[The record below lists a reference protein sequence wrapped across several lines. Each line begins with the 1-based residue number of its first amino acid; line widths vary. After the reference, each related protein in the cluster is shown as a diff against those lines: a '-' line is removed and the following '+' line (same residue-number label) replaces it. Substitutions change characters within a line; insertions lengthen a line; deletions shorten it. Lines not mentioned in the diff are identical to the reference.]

1 MLQIRTPM
9 RKEFLGSLR
18 KRADSVT
25 PPPSLSPDA
34 IKKQLPERPKITLTR
49 RLAPFAAAAA
59 CLALILTGTYALKSP
74 ALPSGS
80 TQTVPASSAE
90 AVAIYDE
97 RAYMPFAA
105 QATDY
110 SDIYQMVTENSS
122 KAASSSNK
130 KHTVASSG
138 ATDSDALYTLTESG
152 RVEQDGTVLFTPE
165 FPEGGSWKPV
175 SPPFIRRWE
184 PALRLGRRGFR
195 FRNAFLRRSSLRP
208 FRSGCVETPHSFRPN
223 RLCSHDGLF
232 RQYTALC
239 RPLAAGRSRRRIRSG
254 GLVPGTFSDG
264 FYFLLLPDQVED
276 LGGSTYLTLTAL
288 DPNGMIL
295 DNVSLYGHFDALIL
309 TENGAEWDGGSC
321 PFDRSAFQT
330 EN

>member
-1 MLQIRTPM
+1 MLQIPNPDEE
-9 RKEFLGSLR
+9 EFLGFLR

-25 PPPSLSPDA
+25 SPPSLSPDA

-74 ALPSGS
+74 GIATREHTNGS
-80 TQTVPASSAE
+80 ASSA
-90 AVAIYDE
+90 ATLAIYDE
-97 RAYMPFAA
+97 RACMPFAA
-105 QATDY
+105 QAADY

-122 KAASSSNK
+122 KAASFSNEK
-130 KHTVASSG
+130 CTVDSG
-138 ATDSDALYTLTESG
+138 ATDSGALYTLTESG
-152 RVEQDGTVLFTPE
+152 RVERDGTVLFTPG

-175 SPPFIRRWE
+175 SLLLS
-184 PALRLGRRGFR
+184 ADG
-195 FRNAFLRRSSLRP
+195 S
-208 FRSGCVETPHSFRPN
+208 
-223 RLCSHDGLF
+223 RLCVLGEGAFDSGTPSSAALLYDLSDPAAPKLLTSFAQTGSAPMAAFSDNTLLFAALWQPEDPGDGSDPEAF
-232 RQYTALC
+232 
-239 RPLAAGRSRRRIRSG
+239 
-254 GLVPGTFSDG
+254 VPGTFSNG
-264 FYFLLLPDQVED
+264 FFSLLLPDQVEN

-295 DNVSLYGHFDALIL
+295 DNVSLYGNFDAPIL

-321 PFDRSAFQT
+321 PFDSSAFQT

>member
-1 MLQIRTPM
+1 MVILQIPNPDEE
-9 RKEFLGSLR
+9 EFLGSLR

-49 RLAPFAAAAA
+49 RLAPFAA

-74 ALPSGS
+74 SIAIREHTNGF
-80 TQTVPASSAE
+80 ASSAE

-175 SPPFIRRWE
+175 S
-184 PALRLGRRGFR
+184 
-195 FRNAFLRRSSLRP
+195 
-208 FRSGCVETPHSFRPN
+208 
-223 RLCSHDGLF
+223 
-232 RQYTALC
+232 
-239 RPLAAGRSRRRIRSG
+239 
-254 GLVPGTFSDG
+254 
-264 FYFLLLPDQVED
+264 LLL
-276 LGGSTYLTLTAL
+276 S
-288 DPNGMIL
+288 
-295 DNVSLYGHFDALIL
+295 
-309 TENGAEWDGGSC
+309 AEHGI
-321 PFDRSAFQT
+321 
-330 EN
+330 

>member
-1 MLQIRTPM
+1 MLQIPNPDEE
-9 RKEFLGSLR
+9 EFLGSLR

-25 PPPSLSPDA
+25 SPPSLSPDA

-74 ALPSGS
+74 GIATREYTTGS
-80 TQTVPASSAE
+80 ASSA
-90 AVAIYDE
+90 ATLAIYDE
-97 RAYMPFAA
+97 RACMPFAA
-105 QATDY
+105 QAADY

-122 KAASSSNK
+122 KAAPFSNEK
-130 KHTVASSG
+130 RTVDSG

-152 RVEQDGTVLFTPE
+152 RVERDGTVLFTPG

-175 SPPFIRRWE
+175 SLLLS
-184 PALRLGRRGFR
+184 ADG
-195 FRNAFLRRSSLRP
+195 S
-208 FRSGCVETPHSFRPN
+208 
-223 RLCSHDGLF
+223 RLCVLGEGAFDSGTPSSAALLYDLSDPAAPKLLTSFAQTGSAPMAAFSDNTLLFAALWQPEDPGDGSDPEAF
-232 RQYTALC
+232 
-239 RPLAAGRSRRRIRSG
+239 
-254 GLVPGTFSDG
+254 VPGTFSNG
-264 FYFLLLPDQVED
+264 FFSLLLPDQVEN

-321 PFDRSAFQT
+321 PFDSSVFQT

>member
-1 MLQIRTPM
+1 MLQIPNPDEE
-9 RKEFLGSLR
+9 EFLGSLR

-25 PPPSLSPDA
+25 SPPSLSPDA

-74 ALPSGS
+74 GIATREYTTGS
-80 TQTVPASSAE
+80 ASSA
-90 AVAIYDE
+90 ATLAIYDE
-97 RAYMPFAA
+97 RACMPFAA
-105 QATDY
+105 QAADY

-122 KAASSSNK
+122 KAASFSNEK
-130 KHTVASSG
+130 RTVDSG

-152 RVEQDGTVLFTPE
+152 RVERDGTVLFTPG

-175 SPPFIRRWE
+175 SLLLS
-184 PALRLGRRGFR
+184 ADG
-195 FRNAFLRRSSLRP
+195 S
-208 FRSGCVETPHSFRPN
+208 
-223 RLCSHDGLF
+223 RLCVLGEGAFDSGTPSSAALLYGLSDPAAPKLLTSFAQTGSAPMAAFSDNTLLFAALWQPEDPGDGSDPEAF
-232 RQYTALC
+232 
-239 RPLAAGRSRRRIRSG
+239 
-254 GLVPGTFSDG
+254 VPGTFSDG
-264 FYFLLLPDQVED
+264 FFSLLLPNQVEN
-276 LGGSTYLTLTAL
+276 LGGSAYLTLTAL

-295 DNVSLYGHFDALIL
+295 DNVSLYGNFDALIL

>member
-1 MLQIRTPM
+1 MLQIPNPDEE
-9 RKEFLGSLR
+9 EFLGSLR

-25 PPPSLSPDA
+25 SPPSLSPDA

-74 ALPSGS
+74 GIATREHINGS
-80 TQTVPASSAE
+80 ASSA
-90 AVAIYDE
+90 ATLAIYDE
-97 RAYMPFAA
+97 RACMPFAA
-105 QATDY
+105 QAADY

-122 KAASSSNK
+122 KAASFSNEK
-130 KHTVASSG
+130 RTVDSG

-152 RVEQDGTVLFTPE
+152 RVERDGTVLCTPE

-175 SPPFIRRWE
+175 SLLLS
-184 PALRLGRRGFR
+184 ADG
-195 FRNAFLRRSSLRP
+195 S
-208 FRSGCVETPHSFRPN
+208 
-223 RLCSHDGLF
+223 RLCVLGEGAFDSGTPSSAALLYDLSASAAPKLLTSFAQTGSAPMAAFSDNTLLFAALWQPEDPGDGSDPEAF
-232 RQYTALC
+232 
-239 RPLAAGRSRRRIRSG
+239 
-254 GLVPGTFSDG
+254 VPGTFSNG
-264 FYFLLLPDQVED
+264 FFSLLLPDQVEN
-276 LGGSTYLTLTAL
+276 LGGSAYLTLTAL

-321 PFDRSAFQT
+321 PFDSSAFQT

>member
-1 MLQIRTPM
+1 MLQIPNPDEE
-9 RKEFLGSLR
+9 EFLGSLR

-25 PPPSLSPDA
+25 SPPSLSPDA

-74 ALPSGS
+74 GIATREHINGS
-80 TQTVPASSAE
+80 ASSA
-90 AVAIYDE
+90 ATVAIYDE
-97 RAYMPFAA
+97 RACMPFAA
-105 QATDY
+105 QAADY

-122 KAASSSNK
+122 KAASFSNEK
-130 KHTVASSG
+130 RTVDSG

-152 RVEQDGTVLFTPE
+152 RVERDGTLLFTPG

-175 SPPFIRRWE
+175 
-184 PALRLGRRGFR
+184 
-195 FRNAFLRRSSLRP
+195 FLLLSADGS
-208 FRSGCVETPHSFRPN
+208 
-223 RLCSHDGLF
+223 RLCVLGEGAFDSGTPSSAALLYDLSDPAAPKLLTSFAQTGSAPMAAFSDNTLLFAALWQPEDPGDGSDPEAF
-232 RQYTALC
+232 
-239 RPLAAGRSRRRIRSG
+239 
-254 GLVPGTFSDG
+254 VPGTFSNG
-264 FYFLLLPDQVED
+264 FFSLLLPDQVEN

-295 DNVSLYGHFDALIL
+295 DNVSLYGHFDALVL

-321 PFDRSAFQT
+321 PFDSSAFQT

>member
-1 MLQIRTPM
+1 MLQIPNPDEE
-9 RKEFLGSLR
+9 EFLGSLR

-25 PPPSLSPDA
+25 SPPSLSPDA

-74 ALPSGS
+74 GIATREYTNGS
-80 TQTVPASSAE
+80 ASSA
-90 AVAIYDE
+90 ATLAIYDE
-97 RAYMPFAA
+97 RACMPFAA
-105 QATDY
+105 QAADY

-122 KAASSSNK
+122 KAASFSNEK
-130 KHTVASSG
+130 RTVASG

-152 RVEQDGTVLFTPE
+152 RVERDGTVLFTPE
-165 FPEGGSWKPV
+165 FPEGDSWKPV
-175 SPPFIRRWE
+175 SLLLS
-184 PALRLGRRGFR
+184 ADG
-195 FRNAFLRRSSLRP
+195 S
-208 FRSGCVETPHSFRPN
+208 
-223 RLCSHDGLF
+223 RLCVLGEGAFDSGTPSSAALLYDLSDPAAPKLLTSFAQTGSAPMAAFSDNTLLFAALWQPEDPGDGSDPEAF
-232 RQYTALC
+232 
-239 RPLAAGRSRRRIRSG
+239 
-254 GLVPGTFSDG
+254 VPGTFSNG
-264 FYFLLLPDQVED
+264 FFSLLLPNQVEN
-276 LGGSTYLTLTAL
+276 LGGSAYLTLTAL

-321 PFDRSAFQT
+321 PFDSSAFQT

>member
-1 MLQIRTPM
+1 MLQIPNPDEE
-9 RKEFLGSLR
+9 EFLGSLR

-49 RLAPFAAAAA
+49 RLAPFAAVAA

-74 ALPSGS
+74 GIATSEHTNGS
-80 TQTVPASSAE
+80 ASSAE

-97 RAYMPFAA
+97 RACMPFAA
-105 QATDY
+105 QAADY

-122 KAASSSNK
+122 KAAPFSNEK
-130 KHTVASSG
+130 CTVDSG

-152 RVEQDGTVLFTPE
+152 RVERDGTVLFTPG

-175 SPPFIRRWE
+175 SLLLS
-184 PALRLGRRGFR
+184 ADG
-195 FRNAFLRRSSLRP
+195 S
-208 FRSGCVETPHSFRPN
+208 
-223 RLCSHDGLF
+223 RLCVLGEGAFDSGTPSSAALLYDLSDPAAPKLLTSFAQTGSAPMAAFSDNTLLFAALWQPEDPGDGSDPEAF
-232 RQYTALC
+232 
-239 RPLAAGRSRRRIRSG
+239 
-254 GLVPGTFSDG
+254 VPGTFSNG
-264 FYFLLLPDQVED
+264 FFSLLLPDQVEN
-276 LGGSTYLTLTAL
+276 LGGSAYLTLTAL

-321 PFDRSAFQT
+321 PFDSSVFQT

>member
-1 MLQIRTPM
+1 MLQIPNPDEE
-9 RKEFLGSLR
+9 EFLGSLR

-25 PPPSLSPDA
+25 SPPSLSPDA

-74 ALPSGS
+74 SIATREHTNGS
-80 TQTVPASSAE
+80 ASSA
-90 AVAIYDE
+90 ATLAIYDE
-97 RAYMPFAA
+97 RACMPFAA
-105 QATDY
+105 QAADY

-122 KAASSSNK
+122 KAASFSNEK
-130 KHTVASSG
+130 RTVDSG

-152 RVEQDGTVLFTPE
+152 RVERDGTVLFTPE

-175 SPPFIRRWE
+175 
-184 PALRLGRRGFR
+184 
-195 FRNAFLRRSSLRP
+195 FLLLSADGS
-208 FRSGCVETPHSFRPN
+208 
-223 RLCSHDGLF
+223 RLCVLGEGAFDSGTPSSAALLYDLSDPAAPKLLTSFAQTGSAPMAAFSDNTLLFAALWQPEDPGDGSDPEAF
-232 RQYTALC
+232 
-239 RPLAAGRSRRRIRSG
+239 
-254 GLVPGTFSDG
+254 VPGTFSNG
-264 FYFLLLPDQVED
+264 FFSLLLPNQVEN

-321 PFDRSAFQT
+321 PFDSSAFQT

>member
-1 MLQIRTPM
+1 
-9 RKEFLGSLR
+9 
-18 KRADSVT
+18 
-25 PPPSLSPDA
+25 
-34 IKKQLPERPKITLTR
+34 
-49 RLAPFAAAAA
+49 
-59 CLALILTGTYALKSP
+59 
-74 ALPSGS
+74 
-80 TQTVPASSAE
+80 
-90 AVAIYDE
+90 
-97 RAYMPFAA
+97 MPFAA

-165 FPEGGSWKPV
+165 FPEGGFWKPV
-175 SPPFIRRWE
+175 SLLLS
-184 PALRLGRRGFR
+184 ADG
-195 FRNAFLRRSSLRP
+195 S
-208 FRSGCVETPHSFRPN
+208 
-223 RLCSHDGLF
+223 RLCVLGEGAFDSGTPSSAALLYDLSDPAAPKLLTAFAQTGSAPMAAFSDNTLLFAALWQPEDPGDGSDPEAF
-232 RQYTALC
+232 
-239 RPLAAGRSRRRIRSG
+239 
-254 GLVPGTFSDG
+254 VPGTFSDG
-264 FYFLLLPDQVED
+264 FYSLLLPDQVED

-295 DNVSLYGHFDALIL
+295 DNVSLYGNFDALIL

>member
-1 MLQIRTPM
+1 MLQIPNPDEE
-9 RKEFLGSLR
+9 EFLGSLR

-25 PPPSLSPDA
+25 SPPSLSPDA

-59 CLALILTGTYALKSP
+59 CLALILTGTYALKNP
-74 ALPSGS
+74 GIAPREHTNGS
-80 TQTVPASSAE
+80 ASSAE
-90 AVAIYDE
+90 TVAIYDE
-97 RAYMPFAA
+97 GSYMLFAA
-105 QATDY
+105 QTADY

-175 SPPFIRRWE
+175 SLLLS
-184 PALRLGRRGFR
+184 ADG
-195 FRNAFLRRSSLRP
+195 S
-208 FRSGCVETPHSFRPN
+208 
-223 RLCSHDGLF
+223 RLCVLSEGAFDSGTPSSAALLYDLSDPAAPKLLTAFAQTGSAPMAAFSDNTLLFAALWQPEDPGDGSDPETF
-232 RQYTALC
+232 
-239 RPLAAGRSRRRIRSG
+239 
-254 GLVPGTFSDG
+254 VPGTFSDG
-264 FYFLLLPDQVED
+264 FFSLLLPDQVED

-295 DNVSLYGHFDALIL
+295 DNVSLYGNFDALIL

>member
-1 MLQIRTPM
+1 MLQIPNPDEE
-9 RKEFLGSLR
+9 EFLGSLR

-25 PPPSLSPDA
+25 SPPSLSPDA

-74 ALPSGS
+74 GIATREYTTGS
-80 TQTVPASSAE
+80 ASSA
-90 AVAIYDE
+90 ATLAIYDE
-97 RAYMPFAA
+97 RACMPFAA
-105 QATDY
+105 QAADY

-122 KAASSSNK
+122 KAASFSNEK
-130 KHTVASSG
+130 RTVDSG

-152 RVEQDGTVLFTPE
+152 RVERDGTVLFTPE

-175 SPPFIRRWE
+175 SLLLS
-184 PALRLGRRGFR
+184 ANG
-195 FRNAFLRRSSLRP
+195 S
-208 FRSGCVETPHSFRPN
+208 
-223 RLCSHDGLF
+223 RLCVLGEGAFDSGTPSSAALLYDLSDPAAPKLLTSFAQTGSAPMAAFSDNTLLFAALWQPEDPDDGSDPEAF
-232 RQYTALC
+232 
-239 RPLAAGRSRRRIRSG
+239 
-254 GLVPGTFSDG
+254 VPGTFSSG
-264 FYFLLLPDQVED
+264 FFSLLLPDQVEN

-321 PFDRSAFQT
+321 PFDSSAFQT

>member
-1 MLQIRTPM
+1 MLQIPNPDEE
-9 RKEFLGSLR
+9 EFLGSLR

-25 PPPSLSPDA
+25 SPPSLSPDA

-74 ALPSGS
+74 SIATREHTNGS
-80 TQTVPASSAE
+80 ASSA
-90 AVAIYDE
+90 ATLAIYDE
-97 RAYMPFAA
+97 RACMPFAA
-105 QATDY
+105 QAADY

-122 KAASSSNK
+122 KAASFSNEK
-130 KHTVASSG
+130 RTVASG

-152 RVEQDGTVLFTPE
+152 RVERDGTVLFTPE

-175 SPPFIRRWE
+175 
-184 PALRLGRRGFR
+184 
-195 FRNAFLRRSSLRP
+195 FLLLSADGS
-208 FRSGCVETPHSFRPN
+208 
-223 RLCSHDGLF
+223 RLCVLGEGAFDSGTPSSAALLYDLSDPAAPKLLTSFAQTGSAPMAAFSDNTLLFAALWQPEDPGDGSDPEAF
-232 RQYTALC
+232 
-239 RPLAAGRSRRRIRSG
+239 
-254 GLVPGTFSDG
+254 VPGTFSNG
-264 FYFLLLPDQVED
+264 FFFLLLPDQVEN

-309 TENGAEWDGGSC
+309 TENGAEWNGGSC
-321 PFDRSAFQT
+321 PFDSSAFQT

>member
-1 MLQIRTPM
+1 MLQIPNPDEE
-9 RKEFLGSLR
+9 EFLGSLR

-25 PPPSLSPDA
+25 SPPSLSPDA

-74 ALPSGS
+74 GIATREYTTGS
-80 TQTVPASSAE
+80 ASSA
-90 AVAIYDE
+90 ATLAIYDE
-97 RAYMPFAA
+97 RACMPFAA
-105 QATDY
+105 QAADY

-122 KAASSSNK
+122 KAAPFSNEK
-130 KHTVASSG
+130 RTVDSG

-152 RVEQDGTVLFTPE
+152 RVERDGTVLFTPG

-175 SPPFIRRWE
+175 SLLLS
-184 PALRLGRRGFR
+184 ADG
-195 FRNAFLRRSSLRP
+195 S
-208 FRSGCVETPHSFRPN
+208 
-223 RLCSHDGLF
+223 RLCVLGEGAFDSGTPSSAALLYDLSDPAAPKLLTSFAQTGSAPMAAFSDNTLLFAALWQPEDPGDGSDPEAF
-232 RQYTALC
+232 
-239 RPLAAGRSRRRIRSG
+239 
-254 GLVPGTFSDG
+254 VPGTFSNG
-264 FYFLLLPDQVED
+264 FFSLLLPDQVEN

-321 PFDRSAFQT
+321 PFDSSAFQT

>member
-1 MLQIRTPM
+1 MLQIPNPDEE
-9 RKEFLGSLR
+9 EFLGSLR

-25 PPPSLSPDA
+25 SPPSLSPDA

-74 ALPSGS
+74 GIATREHITGS
-80 TQTVPASSAE
+80 ASSA
-90 AVAIYDE
+90 ATLAIYDE
-97 RAYMPFAA
+97 RACMPFAA
-105 QATDY
+105 QAADY

-122 KAASSSNK
+122 KAAPFSNEK
-130 KHTVASSG
+130 RTVDSG

-152 RVEQDGTVLFTPE
+152 RVERDGTVLFTPE

-175 SPPFIRRWE
+175 
-184 PALRLGRRGFR
+184 
-195 FRNAFLRRSSLRP
+195 FLLLSADGS
-208 FRSGCVETPHSFRPN
+208 
-223 RLCSHDGLF
+223 RLCVLGEGAFDSGTPSSAALLYDLSDPAAPKLLTSFAQTGSAPMAAFSDNTLLFAALWQPEDPGDGSDPEAF
-232 RQYTALC
+232 
-239 RPLAAGRSRRRIRSG
+239 
-254 GLVPGTFSDG
+254 VPGTFSNG
-264 FYFLLLPDQVED
+264 FFSLLLPDQVEN

-295 DNVSLYGHFDALIL
+295 DNVSLYGRFDALIL

-321 PFDRSAFQT
+321 PFDSSAFQT

>member
-1 MLQIRTPM
+1 MLQIPNPDEE
-9 RKEFLGSLR
+9 EFLGSLR

-25 PPPSLSPDA
+25 SPPSLSPDA

-74 ALPSGS
+74 GIATREYTNGS
-80 TQTVPASSAE
+80 ASSA
-90 AVAIYDE
+90 ATLAIYDE
-97 RAYMPFAA
+97 RACMPFAA
-105 QATDY
+105 QAADY

-122 KAASSSNK
+122 KAASFSNEK
-130 KHTVASSG
+130 RTVDSG

-152 RVEQDGTVLFTPE
+152 RVERDGTVLFTPE

-175 SPPFIRRWE
+175 SLLLS
-184 PALRLGRRGFR
+184 ADG
-195 FRNAFLRRSSLRP
+195 S
-208 FRSGCVETPHSFRPN
+208 
-223 RLCSHDGLF
+223 RLCVLGEGAFDSGTPSSAALLYDLSDPAAPKLLTSFAQTGSAPMAAFSDNTLLFAALWQPEDPGDGSDPEAF
-232 RQYTALC
+232 
-239 RPLAAGRSRRRIRSG
+239 
-254 GLVPGTFSDG
+254 VPGTFSNG
-264 FYFLLLPDQVED
+264 FFSLLLPNQVEN

-309 TENGAEWDGGSC
+309 TENGAEWDGGFC
-321 PFDRSAFQT
+321 PFDSSAFQT

>member
-1 MLQIRTPM
+1 MLQIPNPDEE
-9 RKEFLGSLR
+9 EFLGSLR

-25 PPPSLSPDA
+25 SPPSLSPDA

-74 ALPSGS
+74 GIATREHTNGS
-80 TQTVPASSAE
+80 ASSA
-90 AVAIYDE
+90 ATLAIYDE
-97 RAYMPFAA
+97 RACMPFAA
-105 QATDY
+105 QAADY

-122 KAASSSNK
+122 KAASFSNEK
-130 KHTVASSG
+130 RTVDSG

-152 RVEQDGTVLFTPE
+152 RVERDGTVLFTPE

-175 SPPFIRRWE
+175 SLLLS
-184 PALRLGRRGFR
+184 ANG
-195 FRNAFLRRSSLRP
+195 S
-208 FRSGCVETPHSFRPN
+208 
-223 RLCSHDGLF
+223 RLCVLGEGAFDSGTPSSAALLYDLSDPAAPKLLTSFAQTGSAPMAAFSDNTLLFAALWQPEDPGDGSDPEAF
-232 RQYTALC
+232 
-239 RPLAAGRSRRRIRSG
+239 
-254 GLVPGTFSDG
+254 VPGTFSNG
-264 FYFLLLPDQVED
+264 FFSLLLPDQVEN
-276 LGGSTYLTLTAL
+276 LGGSAYLTLTAL

-321 PFDRSAFQT
+321 PFDSSAFQA

>member
-1 MLQIRTPM
+1 MLQIPNPDEE
-9 RKEFLGSLR
+9 EFLGSLR

-25 PPPSLSPDA
+25 SPPSLSPDA

-74 ALPSGS
+74 GIATREYTTGS
-80 TQTVPASSAE
+80 ASSA
-90 AVAIYDE
+90 ATLAIYDE
-97 RAYMPFAA
+97 RACMPFAA
-105 QATDY
+105 QAADY
-110 SDIYQMVTENSS
+110 SDIYQMVTENSN
-122 KAASSSNK
+122 KAASFSNEK
-130 KHTVASSG
+130 RTVDSG

-152 RVEQDGTVLFTPE
+152 RVERDGTVLFTPE
-165 FPEGGSWKPV
+165 FPEGDSWKPV
-175 SPPFIRRWE
+175 SLLLS
-184 PALRLGRRGFR
+184 ADG
-195 FRNAFLRRSSLRP
+195 S
-208 FRSGCVETPHSFRPN
+208 
-223 RLCSHDGLF
+223 RLCVLGEGAFDSGTPSSAALLYDLSDPAAPKLLTSFAQTGSAPMAAFSDNTLLFAALWQPEDPGDGSDPEAF
-232 RQYTALC
+232 
-239 RPLAAGRSRRRIRSG
+239 
-254 GLVPGTFSDG
+254 VPGTFSNG
-264 FYFLLLPDQVED
+264 FFSLLLPDQVEN

-321 PFDRSAFQT
+321 PFDTSVFQT